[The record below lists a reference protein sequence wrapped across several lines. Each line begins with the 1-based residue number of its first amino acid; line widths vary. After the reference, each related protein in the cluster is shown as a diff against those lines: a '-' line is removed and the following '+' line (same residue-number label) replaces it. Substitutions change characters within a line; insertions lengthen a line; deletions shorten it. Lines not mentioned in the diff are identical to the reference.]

1 MYSKDPYEAK
11 QQLLITRRKGV
22 GLKHYNDS
30 KAFVGYS
37 NDMYDV
43 FENIEKYNPNMERK
57 ILIIFDDMVDDMLS
71 NKKLQQIVTDL
82 FIRGRQ
88 LKIALGFITKYYF
101 AVPKK

>member
-1 MYSKDPYEAK
+1 
-11 QQLLITRRKGV
+11 
-22 GLKHYNDS
+22 
-30 KAFVGYS
+30 
-37 NDMYDV
+37 MYDV

-88 LKIALGFITKYYF
+88 LKIALDFITKYYF

>member
-1 MYSKDPYEAK
+1 
-11 QQLLITRRKGV
+11 
-22 GLKHYNDS
+22 
-30 KAFVGYS
+30 
-37 NDMYDV
+37 MYDV